1 MSEQPSSD
9 RSPSAPSAET
19 EPTDLANADGGD
31 SNEDGSLEKRA
42 VRSSIWTFAGYG
54 SSMVLRLGSNLV
66 LTRLL
71 MPEIFGIMA
80 LVSVY
85 LIALELFSDLGINAS
100 VIHSERG
107 DDPDFLDTAWTVQVV
122 RGCALSAISVLLA
135 HPVALLYETPELA
148 SYLPVASIDAVI
160 LGFTSTKLAS
170 LNRKLKLGLLT
181 IIEITSQVVSVTVMV
196 AWAVYSPTPWALIAG
211 GLTAAV
217 VEVALS
223 HLAIKGRRNR
233 FRWDKSAIRELVN
246 FGRWIFLST
255 AFTFSASHGDRPI
268 LGTYVSLATLG
279 LYNQAWALA
288 NAMTAV
294 PSAIGHRVLFPLY
307 SRLVEQRS
315 AALIARLR
323 KIRLALMGVFLPFAA
338 IGAVYGNLV
347 MKVLYDGEYEGGG
360 WMLQVLS
367 VGAGLEII
375 VLTISPI
382 LLASGKSFHH
392 MLVMIA
398 KAIALP
404 LCMISGGALYGE
416 PGLVVGVVVAS
427 LFTYPVLA
435 WAVHQTKTWMP
446 GLDLLGLVFA
456 LCVAGL
462 CYLALP
468 WATEAALALEAALEA
483 LKAWIK
489 SF

>member
-1 MSEQPSSD
+1 MSEHPAPDEGSST
-9 RSPSAPSAET
+9 RPAET
-19 EPTDLANADGGD
+19 EPGPAVAGPDE
-31 SNEDGSLEKRA
+31 NEASLGKRA

-54 SSMVLRLGSNLV
+54 GSMVLRLGSNLV

-80 LVSVY
+80 LVTVY

-107 DDPDFLDTAWTVQVV
+107 DDPDFLNTAWTVQVI
-122 RGCALSAISVLLA
+122 RGGILSAVSLLFA
-135 HPVALLYETPELA
+135 HPVALLYDTPELA
-148 SYLPVASIDAVI
+148 VYLPVASIDAVI
-160 LGFTSTKLAS
+160 LGFMSMNLAS

-181 IIEITSQVVSVTVMV
+181 IIELTAQLVSVTVMIV
-196 AWAVYSPTPWALIAG
+196 WASYSPTPWALIAG
-211 GLTAAV
+211 VLTSAV
-217 VEVALS
+217 IEVVLS
-223 HLAIKGRRNR
+223 HTLIKGPAPR
-233 FRWDKSAIRELVN
+233 FRWDKSAFKELIN

-288 NAMTAV
+288 SAMTSV
-294 PSAIGHRVLFPLY
+294 PAAIGHRVLFPLY
-307 SRLVEQRS
+307 ARLVEDRS
-315 AALIARLR
+315 DALITRLR
-323 KIRLALMGVFLPFAA
+323 QIRLGLMGAFLPLAA
-338 IGAVYGNLV
+338 IGAVYGSLI
-347 MKVLYDGEYEGGG
+347 MQVLYDGEYEGGG
-360 WMLQVLS
+360 WMLQILS
-367 VGAGLEII
+367 VSAGLEII

-404 LCMISGGALYGE
+404 ACMIVGGALYGE
-416 PGLVVGVVVAS
+416 TGLIVGVAAAT

-446 GLDLLGLVFA
+446 GLDLLGVVFA
-456 LCVAGL
+456 LCFAGL

-468 WATEAALALEAALEA
+468 WATEAAVLLEASLEA
-483 LKAWIK
+483 LKSWVK